1 MIELSLL
8 GTPELLRSG
17 DTTNQVLVQPRRL
30 ALLAYLAASD
40 GELQRRDRLL
50 LLFWGDQPQARARA
64 SLRQAL
70 YFLRR
75 SLGDQL
81 LVTRGDEEVGLNTAE
96 VHFDVTA
103 FLQSITDGRPEAAL
117 TLYRGDFLADFNISD
132 APEFERWAAE
142 RRRELR
148 RDAVGAAW
156 AVASAALAGGSHE
169 AAVRWTRRAV
179 DLSDYAEADVRRG
192 MRLAADAGD
201 WVAGLEFYATLERTL
216 ADDLEVTPEQTT
228 TDLARELR
236 QVASTPRDDIGAESP
251 PANSPSRG
259 DQAFTQSPV
268 PRSRSRLRAGVLAAL
283 GVVLAVAGLAIR
295 HQRQAS
301 ARDVISTDRVAVFP
315 FAIRSRGSE
324 SAYLRDGAA
333 TLLGLALDGAGRLHS
348 VDANAVLSATPAA
361 LGVESARRA
370 AQSLSAG
377 QFVLGEIESAGSRLS
392 IAATLYDVDGGL
404 RMRATAV
411 GEEARVFDLLDSLA
425 RRLAVGAMTDSTVR
439 LANAAAA
446 STRSL
451 VAFKAFLAGESQMRS
466 GHYREAVVA
475 FASAIAADSSFGLAW
490 YRLSLAREWTDGE
503 ISSDSAAALA
513 EHFADHLPDRDRKL
527 LAARRAFVRRDLVTG
542 ERLTNQVLASYPTD
556 ADAWAQ
562 LGELRFHLGPNVG
575 RPLVD
580 ARDPFL
586 NVLRYRPHDLAAR
599 VHLTRVAAF
608 MGDSARVDEWSGRD
622 TEFGDASEIGTYEL
636 AAMRA
641 VILGDPRARAA
652 LDAATR
658 RATDVTAQSAMWRIG
673 TYAHDF
679 EAAAAIAT
687 SRRRDGFE
695 SRADDVLAELA
706 RGHLA
711 RSSRMDEALRA
722 RHTLQLAQML
732 AEPSAPLVPDLAR
745 RVREDLARY
754 ATAGDGA
761 AAHSA
766 YATALLLDARYND
779 HLSQGAMTH
788 KLPAAEQR
796 TVLRTVGAMRLTAT
810 NPTAALT
817 LVSTDSLDDA
827 SIAALGL
834 YDLLASVRAEAF
846 HALHRDAEAIAWL
859 STTGLT
865 SFSSTSN
872 IPIAVRRRAIVEAQ
886 RGDTAAA
893 ARDAR
898 AFTTFWQTADVE
910 LRPFVL
916 EARRLTRISSTTGR

>member
-30 ALLAYLAASD
+30 ALLAYLAAAD

-81 LVTRGDEEVGLNTAE
+81 FVTRGDEEVGLNTTE
-96 VHFDVTA
+96 VRFDVTA
-103 FLQSITDGRPEAAL
+103 FLQAIADGRPEAAL
-117 TLYRGDFLADFNISD
+117 ALYRGDFLADFNISD

-148 RDAVGAAW
+148 RAAVGAAW
-156 AVASAALAGGSHE
+156 AVAGAALAGGSPD

-179 DLSDYAEADVRRG
+179 ELSDYAEADVRRG

-201 WVAGLEFYATLERTL
+201 RVAGLELYATLERNL
-216 ADDLEVTPEQTT
+216 ADDLEVAPEQTT

-236 QVASTPRDDIGAESP
+236 QAASTPRDDGAPDSL
-251 PANSPSRG
+251 
-259 DQAFTQSPV
+259 PV
-268 PRSRSRLRAGVLAAL
+268 PSAARSTPVTVASPATRSRLRAGLLAAL
-283 GVVLAVAGLAIR
+283 GVALVVAGLAIR
-295 HQRQAS
+295 HQRQAI
-301 ARDVISTDRVAVFP
+301 ARDVVSTDRVAVFP
-315 FAIRSRGSE
+315 FAIRSRGGE

-333 TLLGLALDGAGRLHS
+333 TLLGLALDGAGRLRS

-361 LGVESARRA
+361 IGVESGRRA

-392 IAATLYDVDGGL
+392 IAATLYDVDGSL

-466 GHYREAVVA
+466 GHYREAVAA
-475 FASAIAADSSFGLAW
+475 FASAVAADSSFGLAW

-513 EHFADHLPDRDRKL
+513 EHFADHLPDRDRML
-527 LAARRAFVRRDLVTG
+527 LAARRAFVRRDLATG

-599 VHLTRVAAF
+599 VHLTRVAAL

-658 RATDVTAQSAMWRIG
+658 RATDATAQSAMWRIG
-673 TYAHDF
+673 TYAHAFD
-679 EAAAAIAT
+679 AAAAIAT
-687 SRRRDGFE
+687 NRRRDGFE
-695 SRADDVLAELA
+695 SRADEVLAELA
-706 RGHLA
+706 RGHLS
-711 RSSRMDEALRA
+711 RPSRMDEALRA
-722 RHTLQLAQML
+722 KHTLQLAQMI
-732 AEPSAPLVPDLAR
+732 AEPSAPTLPDLAR

-754 ATAGDGA
+754 AKAADGA
-761 AAHSA
+761 AARSA
-766 YATALLLDARYND
+766 YATTLLLDARYD
-779 HLSQGAMTH
+779 DRLSQGSMTQR
-788 KLPAAEQR
+788 LPAADQR
-796 TVLRTVGAMRLTAT
+796 TVQRTVGAMRLIAT
-810 NPTAALT
+810 NPTAALA

-827 SIAALGL
+827 SVAALGL
-834 YDLLASVRAEAF
+834 YDLLASVRAEAL

-859 STTGLT
+859 NATGLA

-872 IPIAVRRRAIVEAQ
+872 IPIAVRRRAIIEAE
-886 RGDTAAA
+886 RGDVVAA

-898 AFTTFWQTADVE
+898 AFITFWQSADIE
-910 LRPFVL
+910 LRPSVL
-916 EARRLTRISSTTGR
+916 DARRMAQQP